1 MKNIKYT
8 LLILFI
14 PFLGWNQVDRSIV
27 PTAGEAKEIKL
38 KDSEVFT
45 TANGITVIL
54 SENHKIPRVAINYI
68 SGADEQVEG
77 DKAGLS
83 SMAGELIMSG
93 TSSLT
98 KDELDNKI
106 DFIGANLTASEN
118 SIRLSCLTK
127 HFTTGLALM
136 EDLAKNASFPNDE
149 VDRIKKQAESNLSA
163 TKSSADEMAN
173 NAVVKVNFSGHPYSN
188 VMTESSLE
196 NITRDDLLAYYQNTF
211 TPQESYIVIVGD
223 INRKDAERLVNKHF
237 GSWEGKNPSRK
248 NTLLQLEI
256 AVETECFLWINQ
268 EQFNRLFTSHFL

>member
-118 SIRLSCLTK
+118 
-127 HFTTGLALM
+127 
-136 EDLAKNASFPNDE
+136 
-149 VDRIKKQAESNLSA
+149 
-163 TKSSADEMAN
+163 
-173 NAVVKVNFSGHPYSN
+173 
-188 VMTESSLE
+188 
-196 NITRDDLLAYYQNTF
+196 
-211 TPQESYIVIVGD
+211 
-223 INRKDAERLVNKHF
+223 
-237 GSWEGKNPSRK
+237 
-248 NTLLQLEI
+248 
-256 AVETECFLWINQ
+256 
-268 EQFNRLFTSHFL
+268 